1 MATFTVTGEPDAD
14 QAKVTLSVPG
24 IDKVVTVKNA
34 RDSIDSLRISGDKT
48 VKEYMTLSGIS
59 LGADTPVVGG
69 IYLVRF
75 TDGTIAKAVIK

>member
-1 MATFTVTGEPDAD
+1 
-14 QAKVTLSVPG
+14 
-24 IDKVVTVKNA
+24 
-34 RDSIDSLRISGDKT
+34 
-48 VKEYMTLSGIS
+48 MTLSGIS